1 MWLTVAAAPDGN
13 CAGFVTIAPQG
24 PSARRG
30 REYPHVVPR
39 PRLRPQG
46 EVIERC
52 RALQTELRA
61 GLAHAE
67 RGSLEPEVVEAVWHG
82 EALGT
87 LLWTLE
93 LADLPP
99 YDRPFDSGAVARADL
114 SGARQRDAQDIDL
127 ERKSARL
134 WHWRARTT
142 ALQADGGVE
151 LPPRYASFDQLI
163 AATAMRG
170 FEQELLPA
178 PMRGDFPAY
187 GKVYRHLS
195 PEQLG
200 EAQTIAAER
209 HHALNWVCGLGQQWD
224 DVPLDT

>member
-1 MWLTVAAAPDGN
+1 VIERSRAL
-13 CAGFVTIAPQG
+13 
-24 PSARRG
+24 
-30 REYPHVVPR
+30 
-39 PRLRPQG
+39 QG
-46 EVIERC
+46 EV
-52 RALQTELRA
+52 LA
-61 GLAHAE
+61 GLQHAAG
-67 RGSLEPEVVEAVWHG
+67 GSTDPAAASAIWRG

-87 LLWTLE
+87 LLWSLE
-93 LADLPP
+93 LAELPP
-99 YDRPFDSGAVARADL
+99 YDRPFDSAAVARADL
-114 SGARQRDAQDIDL
+114 TRARMREPEDVDL
-127 ERKSARL
+127 ERQSARL

-142 ALQADGGVE
+142 ALQAAGEVE

-195 PEQLG
+195 PEQLA
-200 EAQTIAAER
+200 EAHAIAAER
-209 HHALNWVCGLGQQWD
+209 HHALNWLCSLGESWD